1 MNTFS
6 PSLSKRKNILK
17 TISHSHSQWKG
28 RIFLAG
34 VLRKGERLNFLPS
47 FKRYCMN
54 NFEIKSK
61 TYCPPSKRDK
71 VLYISVNIAII
82 FVVMFSMVSMFA
94 KGVSVGNV
102 SGCIVAIAVG
112 YRLKL
117 NNRKEGHYE
126 FCILSI
132 TFQENSLLVTFLPNK
147 DKAIAIA
154 IDSICSIE
162 YSDKL
167 ECLRL
172 ICDYVEEIGIEKRK
186 CKNSELLLYIPY
198 DANSDFYQML
208 EKIVEPKL
216 KFVDRQ

>member
-1 MNTFS
+1 MY
-6 PSLSKRKNILK
+6 KR
-17 TISHSHSQWKG
+17 QAKG
-28 RIFLAG
+28 RQLLYE
-34 VLRKGERLNFLPS
+34 V
-47 FKRYCMN
+47 
-54 NFEIKSK
+54 
-61 TYCPPSKRDK
+61 PP
-71 VLYISVNIAII
+71 
-82 FVVMFSMVSMFA
+82 
-94 KGVSVGNV
+94 
-102 SGCIVAIAVG
+102 
-112 YRLKL
+112 
-117 NNRKEGHYE
+117 YE

>member
-1 MNTFS
+1 
-6 PSLSKRKNILK
+6 
-17 TISHSHSQWKG
+17 
-28 RIFLAG
+28 
-34 VLRKGERLNFLPS
+34 
-47 FKRYCMN
+47 MN

-132 TFQENSLLVTFLPNK
+132 TF
-147 DKAIAIA
+147 
-154 IDSICSIE
+154 
-162 YSDKL
+162 
-167 ECLRL
+167 
-172 ICDYVEEIGIEKRK
+172 
-186 CKNSELLLYIPY
+186 
-198 DANSDFYQML
+198 
-208 EKIVEPKL
+208 
-216 KFVDRQ
+216 

>member
-1 MNTFS
+1 
-6 PSLSKRKNILK
+6 
-17 TISHSHSQWKG
+17 
-28 RIFLAG
+28 
-34 VLRKGERLNFLPS
+34 
-47 FKRYCMN
+47 MN

-198 DANSDFYQML
+198 DANSDFYQRL